1 MIKNKNLRKVLIDED
16 LTIKG
21 LAQKT
26 GYTRGYLSSV
36 LNGHKQ
42 SPRAEKLISFVLG
55 RAHSELWPD
64 HQTGK

>member
-26 GYTRGYLSSV
+26 GYTKGYLSSV
-36 LNGHKQ
+36 LNDHVK

-55 RAHSELWPD
+55 RDHGDLWPK
-64 HQTGK
+64 HRAGK